1 MGIVNL
7 TPDSFS
13 DGGQFLSPEDAVAH
27 ARQMVEQGAQI
38 IDLGG
43 ESTRPGSEPVSEQD
57 ELARVL
63 PVIESLLKEDFVL
76 SLDTTKPAVA
86 LAGLQAGISILND
99 VSGGNQEMLEHAS
112 RFQAGYVVMHT
123 QGSPQTMQDS
133 PKYDDVVEEVR
144 AFFDAKAEDLQA
156 LELPRLWIDPGIG
169 FGKTLEHNLALMREL
184 DELIDPRWGILL
196 GSSRKSWIDHL
207 CNAPDPLDR
216 LGRFPLFC
224 PCRGCPGCR
233 NNPCPRC
240 SRNRTGIGSGKGA
253 RPDRSNRVEISHSN
267 FKTMGKIVLE
277 DIEVMVRIGLLEEE
291 LYAPQDLTV
300 TVEIEHSFAQVS
312 QSDDLADGID
322 YRDVIEHI
330 RNYCG
335 NYDGKTIERLADQLS
350 KGLKEK
356 FPADSVRLIIN
367 KPRYVN
373 KLGLSAIRV
382 EVEC

>member
-1 MGIVNL
+1 MKEPVPDYQLNGQSVSLHFPAVMGILNL

-13 DGGQFLSPEDAVAH
+13 DGGQFLSPEDAVTH
-27 ARQMVEQGAQI
+27 ARHMLEQGAQI

-63 PVIESLLKEDFVL
+63 PVIERLLKEDFVL

-144 AFFDAKAEDLQA
+144 AFFDEKAEDLQA

-216 LGRFPLFC
+216 LGGSLC
-224 PCRGCPGCR
+224 SALAGVARG
-233 NNPCPRC
+233 
-240 SRNRTGIGSGKGA
+240 A
-253 RPDRSNRVEISHSN
+253 EIIRAHDVRE
-267 FKTMGKIVLE
+267 TVQALE
-277 DIEVMVRIGLLEEE
+277 V
-291 LYAPQDLTV
+291 A
-300 TVEIEHSFAQVS
+300 
-312 QSDDLADGID
+312 
-322 YRDVIEHI
+322 
-330 RNYCG
+330 
-335 NYDGKTIERLADQLS
+335 KRLA
-350 KGLKEK
+350 
-356 FPADSVRLIIN
+356 LID
-367 KPRYVN
+367 PT
-373 KLGLSAIRV
+373 
-382 EVEC
+382 E

>member
-1 MGIVNL
+1 VPDYQLNGQSVSLLFPAVMGIVNL

-13 DGGQFLSPEDAVAH
+13 DGGQFLSPEDAVTH

-57 ELARVL
+57 ELTRVL
-63 PVIESLLKEDFVL
+63 PVIESLLKEDFVI

-133 PKYDDVVEEVR
+133 PKYDDVVDEVR

-216 LGRFPLFC
+216 LGGSLC
-224 PCRGCPGCR
+224 SALAGVARG
-233 NNPCPRC
+233 
-240 SRNRTGIGSGKGA
+240 A
-253 RPDRSNRVEISHSN
+253 EIIRAHDVRE
-267 FKTMGKIVLE
+267 TVQALE
-277 DIEVMVRIGLLEEE
+277 V
-291 LYAPQDLTV
+291 A
-300 TVEIEHSFAQVS
+300 
-312 QSDDLADGID
+312 
-322 YRDVIEHI
+322 
-330 RNYCG
+330 
-335 NYDGKTIERLADQLS
+335 
-350 KGLKEK
+350 KGL
-356 FPADSVRLIIN
+356 ALID
-367 KPRYVN
+367 PT
-373 KLGLSAIRV
+373 
-382 EVEC
+382 E

>member
-1 MGIVNL
+1 MPDYQLNGQSVSLHFPAVMGILNL

-27 ARQMVEQGAQI
+27 ARHMVEQGAQI

-76 SLDTTKPAVA
+76 SLDTTKQAVA

-99 VSGGNQEMLEHAS
+99 VSGGNQDMLEHSA
-112 RFQAGYVVMHT
+112 RFQAGYVLMHT
-123 QGSPQTMQDS
+123 QGSPKTMQDS

-207 CNAPDPLDR
+207 CNAPDPQDR
-216 LGRFPLFC
+216 LGGSLC
-224 PCRGCPGCR
+224 SALAGVARG
-233 NNPCPRC
+233 
-240 SRNRTGIGSGKGA
+240 A
-253 RPDRSNRVEISHSN
+253 EIIRAHDVRE
-267 FKTMGKIVLE
+267 TVQALE
-277 DIEVMVRIGLLEEE
+277 V
-291 LYAPQDLTV
+291 A
-300 TVEIEHSFAQVS
+300 
-312 QSDDLADGID
+312 
-322 YRDVIEHI
+322 
-330 RNYCG
+330 
-335 NYDGKTIERLADQLS
+335 
-350 KGLKEK
+350 KGL
-356 FPADSVRLIIN
+356 ALID
-367 KPRYVN
+367 PT
-373 KLGLSAIRV
+373 
-382 EVEC
+382 E

>member
-1 MGIVNL
+1 MKEPVPDYQLNGQSVSLHFPAVMGIVNL

-216 LGRFPLFC
+216 LGGSLC
-224 PCRGCPGCR
+224 SALAGVARG
-233 NNPCPRC
+233 
-240 SRNRTGIGSGKGA
+240 A
-253 RPDRSNRVEISHSN
+253 EIIRAHDVRE
-267 FKTMGKIVLE
+267 TVQALE
-277 DIEVMVRIGLLEEE
+277 V
-291 LYAPQDLTV
+291 A
-300 TVEIEHSFAQVS
+300 
-312 QSDDLADGID
+312 
-322 YRDVIEHI
+322 
-330 RNYCG
+330 
-335 NYDGKTIERLADQLS
+335 
-350 KGLKEK
+350 KGL
-356 FPADSVRLIIN
+356 ALID
-367 KPRYVN
+367 PT
-373 KLGLSAIRV
+373 
-382 EVEC
+382 E

>member
-1 MGIVNL
+1 MPDYQLNGQSVSLLFPAVMGIVNL

-13 DGGQFLSPEDAVAH
+13 DGGQFLSPEDAVTH

-57 ELARVL
+57 ELTRVL
-63 PVIESLLKEDFVL
+63 PVIESLLKEDFVI

-133 PKYDDVVEEVR
+133 PKYDDVVDEVR

-207 CNAPDPLDR
+207 CHAPDPLDR
-216 LGRFPLFC
+216 LGGSLC
-224 PCRGCPGCR
+224 SALAGVARG
-233 NNPCPRC
+233 
-240 SRNRTGIGSGKGA
+240 A
-253 RPDRSNRVEISHSN
+253 EIIRAHDVRE
-267 FKTMGKIVLE
+267 TVQALE
-277 DIEVMVRIGLLEEE
+277 V
-291 LYAPQDLTV
+291 A
-300 TVEIEHSFAQVS
+300 
-312 QSDDLADGID
+312 
-322 YRDVIEHI
+322 
-330 RNYCG
+330 
-335 NYDGKTIERLADQLS
+335 
-350 KGLKEK
+350 KGL
-356 FPADSVRLIIN
+356 ALID
-367 KPRYVN
+367 PT
-373 KLGLSAIRV
+373 
-382 EVEC
+382 E

>member
-1 MGIVNL
+1 VPDYQLNGQSVSLHFPAVMGIVNL

-57 ELARVL
+57 ELTRVL
-63 PVIESLLKEDFVL
+63 PVIESLLKEDFVI

-133 PKYDDVVEEVR
+133 PKYDDVVDEVR

-216 LGRFPLFC
+216 LGGSLC
-224 PCRGCPGCR
+224 SALAGVARG
-233 NNPCPRC
+233 
-240 SRNRTGIGSGKGA
+240 A
-253 RPDRSNRVEISHSN
+253 EIIRAHDVRE
-267 FKTMGKIVLE
+267 TVQALE
-277 DIEVMVRIGLLEEE
+277 V
-291 LYAPQDLTV
+291 A
-300 TVEIEHSFAQVS
+300 
-312 QSDDLADGID
+312 
-322 YRDVIEHI
+322 
-330 RNYCG
+330 
-335 NYDGKTIERLADQLS
+335 
-350 KGLKEK
+350 KGL
-356 FPADSVRLIIN
+356 ALID
-367 KPRYVN
+367 PT
-373 KLGLSAIRV
+373 
-382 EVEC
+382 E

>member
-1 MGIVNL
+1 MPDYQLNGQSVSLHFPAVMGILNL

-27 ARQMVEQGAQI
+27 ARQMAEQGAQL

-63 PVIESLLKEDFVL
+63 PVIERLLKEDFVL

-86 LAGLQAGISILND
+86 LAGLQAGVSILND
-99 VSGGNQEMLEHAS
+99 VSGGNQDMLEHSA
-112 RFQAGYVVMHT
+112 RFQAGYVLMHT
-123 QGSPQTMQDS
+123 QGSPKTMQDS

-184 DELIDPRWGILL
+184 DELIDSRWGILL

-216 LGRFPLFC
+216 LGGSLC
-224 PCRGCPGCR
+224 SALAGVARG
-233 NNPCPRC
+233 
-240 SRNRTGIGSGKGA
+240 A
-253 RPDRSNRVEISHSN
+253 EIIRAHDVRE
-267 FKTMGKIVLE
+267 TVQALE
-277 DIEVMVRIGLLEEE
+277 V
-291 LYAPQDLTV
+291 A
-300 TVEIEHSFAQVS
+300 
-312 QSDDLADGID
+312 
-322 YRDVIEHI
+322 
-330 RNYCG
+330 
-335 NYDGKTIERLADQLS
+335 
-350 KGLKEK
+350 KGL
-356 FPADSVRLIIN
+356 ALID
-367 KPRYVN
+367 PT
-373 KLGLSAIRV
+373 
-382 EVEC
+382 E

>member
-1 MGIVNL
+1 VPDYQLNGQSVSLHFPAVMGILNL

-27 ARQMVEQGAQI
+27 ARHMVEQGAQI

-86 LAGLQAGISILND
+86 LAGLQAGVSILND
-99 VSGGNQEMLEHAS
+99 VSGGNQDMLEHAA
-112 RFQAGYVVMHT
+112 RFQAGYVLMHT

-216 LGRFPLFC
+216 LGGSLC
-224 PCRGCPGCR
+224 SALAGVARG
-233 NNPCPRC
+233 
-240 SRNRTGIGSGKGA
+240 A
-253 RPDRSNRVEISHSN
+253 EIIRAH
-267 FKTMGKIVLE
+267 
-277 DIEVMVRIGLLEEE
+277 DVR
-291 LYAPQDLTV
+291 V
-300 TVEIEHSFAQVS
+300 TVQALEVA
-312 QSDDLADGID
+312 
-322 YRDVIEHI
+322 
-330 RNYCG
+330 
-335 NYDGKTIERLADQLS
+335 
-350 KGLKEK
+350 KGL
-356 FPADSVRLIIN
+356 ALID
-367 KPRYVN
+367 PT
-373 KLGLSAIRV
+373 
-382 EVEC
+382 E

>member
-1 MGIVNL
+1 MKRLVPDYQLNGQSISLHFPAVMGIVNL

-27 ARQMVEQGAQI
+27 ARHMVEQGAQI

-63 PVIESLLKEDFVL
+63 PVIERLLKEDFVL

-112 RFQAGYVVMHT
+112 RFQAGYVLMHT

-144 AFFDAKAEDLQA
+144 AFFDEKAEDLQA

-207 CNAPDPLDR
+207 CKAPSPLDR
-216 LGRFPLFC
+216 LGGSLC
-224 PCRGCPGCR
+224 SALAGVARG
-233 NNPCPRC
+233 
-240 SRNRTGIGSGKGA
+240 A
-253 RPDRSNRVEISHSN
+253 EIIRAHDVRE
-267 FKTMGKIVLE
+267 TVQALE
-277 DIEVMVRIGLLEEE
+277 V
-291 LYAPQDLTV
+291 A
-300 TVEIEHSFAQVS
+300 
-312 QSDDLADGID
+312 
-322 YRDVIEHI
+322 
-330 RNYCG
+330 
-335 NYDGKTIERLADQLS
+335 
-350 KGLKEK
+350 KGL
-356 FPADSVRLIIN
+356 ALID
-367 KPRYVN
+367 PT
-373 KLGLSAIRV
+373 
-382 EVEC
+382 E

>member
-1 MGIVNL
+1 MPDYQLNGQSVSLHFPAVMGIVNL

-57 ELARVL
+57 ELTRVL
-63 PVIESLLKEDFVL
+63 PVIESLLKEDFVI

-216 LGRFPLFC
+216 LGGSLC
-224 PCRGCPGCR
+224 SALAGVARG
-233 NNPCPRC
+233 
-240 SRNRTGIGSGKGA
+240 A
-253 RPDRSNRVEISHSN
+253 EIIRAHDVRE
-267 FKTMGKIVLE
+267 TVQALE
-277 DIEVMVRIGLLEEE
+277 V
-291 LYAPQDLTV
+291 A
-300 TVEIEHSFAQVS
+300 
-312 QSDDLADGID
+312 
-322 YRDVIEHI
+322 
-330 RNYCG
+330 
-335 NYDGKTIERLADQLS
+335 KRLA
-350 KGLKEK
+350 
-356 FPADSVRLIIN
+356 LID
-367 KPRYVN
+367 PT
-373 KLGLSAIRV
+373 
-382 EVEC
+382 E

>member
-1 MGIVNL
+1 MPDYQLNAKSVSLRYPAVMGILNL

-27 ARQMVEQGAQI
+27 ARHMVEQGAQI

-63 PVIESLLKEDFVL
+63 PVIERLLKEDFVL

-112 RFQAGYVVMHT
+112 RFQAGYVLMHT

-144 AFFDAKAEDLQA
+144 AFFDEKAEDLQA

-207 CNAPDPLDR
+207 CKAPSPLDR
-216 LGRFPLFC
+216 LGGSLC
-224 PCRGCPGCR
+224 SALAGVARG
-233 NNPCPRC
+233 
-240 SRNRTGIGSGKGA
+240 A
-253 RPDRSNRVEISHSN
+253 EIIRAHDVRE
-267 FKTMGKIVLE
+267 TVQALE
-277 DIEVMVRIGLLEEE
+277 V
-291 LYAPQDLTV
+291 A
-300 TVEIEHSFAQVS
+300 
-312 QSDDLADGID
+312 
-322 YRDVIEHI
+322 
-330 RNYCG
+330 
-335 NYDGKTIERLADQLS
+335 
-350 KGLKEK
+350 KGL
-356 FPADSVRLIIN
+356 ALID
-367 KPRYVN
+367 PT
-373 KLGLSAIRV
+373 
-382 EVEC
+382 E

>member
-1 MGIVNL
+1 MGILNL

-13 DGGQFLSPEDAVAH
+13 DGGQFLSPEDAVTH
-27 ARQMVEQGAQI
+27 ARHMLEQGAQI

-63 PVIESLLKEDFVL
+63 PVIESLLKEDFIL

-99 VSGGNQEMLEHAS
+99 VSGGNQDMLEHAS

-207 CNAPDPLDR
+207 CHAPDPLDR
-216 LGRFPLFC
+216 LGGSLC
-224 PCRGCPGCR
+224 SALAGVARG
-233 NNPCPRC
+233 
-240 SRNRTGIGSGKGA
+240 A
-253 RPDRSNRVEISHSN
+253 EIIRAHDVRE
-267 FKTMGKIVLE
+267 TVQALE
-277 DIEVMVRIGLLEEE
+277 V
-291 LYAPQDLTV
+291 A
-300 TVEIEHSFAQVS
+300 
-312 QSDDLADGID
+312 
-322 YRDVIEHI
+322 
-330 RNYCG
+330 
-335 NYDGKTIERLADQLS
+335 KRLA
-350 KGLKEK
+350 
-356 FPADSVRLIIN
+356 LID
-367 KPRYVN
+367 PT
-373 KLGLSAIRV
+373 
-382 EVEC
+382 E

>member
-1 MGIVNL
+1 VPDYQLNGQSVSLHFPAVMGIVNL

-57 ELARVL
+57 ELTRVL
-63 PVIESLLKEDFVL
+63 PVIESLLKEDFVI

-133 PKYDDVVEEVR
+133 PKYDDVVDEVR

-207 CNAPDPLDR
+207 CHAPDPLDR
-216 LGRFPLFC
+216 LGGSLC
-224 PCRGCPGCR
+224 SALAGVARG
-233 NNPCPRC
+233 
-240 SRNRTGIGSGKGA
+240 A
-253 RPDRSNRVEISHSN
+253 EIIRAHDVRE
-267 FKTMGKIVLE
+267 TVQALE
-277 DIEVMVRIGLLEEE
+277 V
-291 LYAPQDLTV
+291 A
-300 TVEIEHSFAQVS
+300 
-312 QSDDLADGID
+312 
-322 YRDVIEHI
+322 
-330 RNYCG
+330 
-335 NYDGKTIERLADQLS
+335 
-350 KGLKEK
+350 KGL
-356 FPADSVRLIIN
+356 ALID
-367 KPRYVN
+367 PT
-373 KLGLSAIRV
+373 
-382 EVEC
+382 E

>member
-1 MGIVNL
+1 MPDYQLNGQSVSLHFPAVMGIVNL

-13 DGGQFLSPEDAVAH
+13 DGGQFLSPEDAVTH
-27 ARQMVEQGAQI
+27 ARHMLEQGAQI

-63 PVIESLLKEDFVL
+63 PVIESLLKEDFVI

-216 LGRFPLFC
+216 LGGSLC
-224 PCRGCPGCR
+224 SALAGVARG
-233 NNPCPRC
+233 
-240 SRNRTGIGSGKGA
+240 A
-253 RPDRSNRVEISHSN
+253 EIIRAHDVRE
-267 FKTMGKIVLE
+267 TVQALE
-277 DIEVMVRIGLLEEE
+277 V
-291 LYAPQDLTV
+291 A
-300 TVEIEHSFAQVS
+300 
-312 QSDDLADGID
+312 
-322 YRDVIEHI
+322 
-330 RNYCG
+330 
-335 NYDGKTIERLADQLS
+335 
-350 KGLKEK
+350 KGL
-356 FPADSVRLIIN
+356 ALID
-367 KPRYVN
+367 PT
-373 KLGLSAIRV
+373 
-382 EVEC
+382 E

>member
-1 MGIVNL
+1 LNRPVPDYQLNGQSISLHFPAVMGIVNL

-27 ARQMVEQGAQI
+27 ARHMVEQGAQI

-63 PVIESLLKEDFVL
+63 PVIERLLKEDFVL

-112 RFQAGYVVMHT
+112 RFQAGYVLMHT

-144 AFFDAKAEDLQA
+144 AFFDEKAEDLQA

-207 CNAPDPLDR
+207 CKAPSPLDR
-216 LGRFPLFC
+216 LGGSLC
-224 PCRGCPGCR
+224 SALAGVARG
-233 NNPCPRC
+233 
-240 SRNRTGIGSGKGA
+240 A
-253 RPDRSNRVEISHSN
+253 EIIRAHDVRE
-267 FKTMGKIVLE
+267 TVQALE
-277 DIEVMVRIGLLEEE
+277 V
-291 LYAPQDLTV
+291 A
-300 TVEIEHSFAQVS
+300 
-312 QSDDLADGID
+312 
-322 YRDVIEHI
+322 
-330 RNYCG
+330 
-335 NYDGKTIERLADQLS
+335 
-350 KGLKEK
+350 KGL
-356 FPADSVRLIIN
+356 ALID
-367 KPRYVN
+367 PT
-373 KLGLSAIRV
+373 
-382 EVEC
+382 E

>member
-1 MGIVNL
+1 MGILNL

-27 ARQMVEQGAQI
+27 ARQMAEQGAQL

-63 PVIESLLKEDFVL
+63 PVIESLLKEDFIL

-112 RFQAGYVVMHT
+112 RFQAGYVLMHT

-144 AFFDAKAEDLQA
+144 AFFDEKAEDLQA

-207 CNAPDPLDR
+207 CKAPNPLDR
-216 LGRFPLFC
+216 LGGSLC
-224 PCRGCPGCR
+224 SALAGVARG
-233 NNPCPRC
+233 
-240 SRNRTGIGSGKGA
+240 A
-253 RPDRSNRVEISHSN
+253 EIIRAHDVRE
-267 FKTMGKIVLE
+267 TVQALE
-277 DIEVMVRIGLLEEE
+277 V
-291 LYAPQDLTV
+291 A
-300 TVEIEHSFAQVS
+300 
-312 QSDDLADGID
+312 
-322 YRDVIEHI
+322 
-330 RNYCG
+330 
-335 NYDGKTIERLADQLS
+335 
-350 KGLKEK
+350 KGL
-356 FPADSVRLIIN
+356 ALID
-367 KPRYVN
+367 PT
-373 KLGLSAIRV
+373 
-382 EVEC
+382 E

>member
-1 MGIVNL
+1 MPDYQLNGQSVSLHFPAVMGIVNL

-13 DGGQFLSPEDAVAH
+13 DGGQFLSPEDAVTH
-27 ARQMVEQGAQI
+27 ARHMLEQGAQI

-207 CNAPDPLDR
+207 CHAPDPLDR
-216 LGRFPLFC
+216 LGGSLC
-224 PCRGCPGCR
+224 SALAGVARG
-233 NNPCPRC
+233 
-240 SRNRTGIGSGKGA
+240 A
-253 RPDRSNRVEISHSN
+253 EIIRAHDVRE
-267 FKTMGKIVLE
+267 TVQALE
-277 DIEVMVRIGLLEEE
+277 V
-291 LYAPQDLTV
+291 A
-300 TVEIEHSFAQVS
+300 
-312 QSDDLADGID
+312 
-322 YRDVIEHI
+322 
-330 RNYCG
+330 
-335 NYDGKTIERLADQLS
+335 
-350 KGLKEK
+350 KGL
-356 FPADSVRLIIN
+356 ALID
-367 KPRYVN
+367 PT
-373 KLGLSAIRV
+373 
-382 EVEC
+382 E

>member
-1 MGIVNL
+1 MPDYQLNGQSVSLHFPAVMGIVNL

-13 DGGQFLSPEDAVAH
+13 DGGQFLSPEDAVTH
-27 ARQMVEQGAQI
+27 ARHMLEQGAQI

-63 PVIESLLKEDFVL
+63 PVIESLLKEDFVI

-207 CNAPDPLDR
+207 CHAPDPLDR
-216 LGRFPLFC
+216 LGGSLC
-224 PCRGCPGCR
+224 SALAGVARG
-233 NNPCPRC
+233 
-240 SRNRTGIGSGKGA
+240 A
-253 RPDRSNRVEISHSN
+253 EIIRAHDVRE
-267 FKTMGKIVLE
+267 TVQALE
-277 DIEVMVRIGLLEEE
+277 V
-291 LYAPQDLTV
+291 A
-300 TVEIEHSFAQVS
+300 
-312 QSDDLADGID
+312 
-322 YRDVIEHI
+322 
-330 RNYCG
+330 
-335 NYDGKTIERLADQLS
+335 
-350 KGLKEK
+350 KGL
-356 FPADSVRLIIN
+356 ALID
-367 KPRYVN
+367 PT
-373 KLGLSAIRV
+373 
-382 EVEC
+382 E

>member
-1 MGIVNL
+1 VPDYQLNGQSISLHFPAVMGIVNL

-27 ARQMVEQGAQI
+27 ARHMVEQGAQI

-63 PVIESLLKEDFVL
+63 PVIERLLKEDFVL

-112 RFQAGYVVMHT
+112 RFQAGYVLMHT

-144 AFFDAKAEDLQA
+144 AFFDEKAEDLQA

-196 GSSRKSWIDHL
+196 GSSRKSWIDHF
-207 CNAPDPLDR
+207 CKAPSPLDR
-216 LGRFPLFC
+216 LGGSLC
-224 PCRGCPGCR
+224 SALAGVARG
-233 NNPCPRC
+233 
-240 SRNRTGIGSGKGA
+240 A
-253 RPDRSNRVEISHSN
+253 EIIRAHDVRE
-267 FKTMGKIVLE
+267 TVQALE
-277 DIEVMVRIGLLEEE
+277 V
-291 LYAPQDLTV
+291 A
-300 TVEIEHSFAQVS
+300 
-312 QSDDLADGID
+312 
-322 YRDVIEHI
+322 
-330 RNYCG
+330 
-335 NYDGKTIERLADQLS
+335 
-350 KGLKEK
+350 KGL
-356 FPADSVRLIIN
+356 ALID
-367 KPRYVN
+367 PT
-373 KLGLSAIRV
+373 
-382 EVEC
+382 E

>member
-1 MGIVNL
+1 MPDYQLNGQSISLHFPAVMGIVNL

-27 ARQMVEQGAQI
+27 ARHMVEQGAQI

-63 PVIESLLKEDFVL
+63 PVIERLLKEDFVL

-112 RFQAGYVVMHT
+112 RFQAGYVLMHT

-144 AFFDAKAEDLQA
+144 AFFDEKAEDLQA

-207 CNAPDPLDR
+207 CKAPSPLDR
-216 LGRFPLFC
+216 LGGSLC
-224 PCRGCPGCR
+224 SALAGVARG
-233 NNPCPRC
+233 
-240 SRNRTGIGSGKGA
+240 A
-253 RPDRSNRVEISHSN
+253 EIIRAHDVRE
-267 FKTMGKIVLE
+267 TVQALE
-277 DIEVMVRIGLLEEE
+277 V
-291 LYAPQDLTV
+291 A
-300 TVEIEHSFAQVS
+300 
-312 QSDDLADGID
+312 
-322 YRDVIEHI
+322 
-330 RNYCG
+330 
-335 NYDGKTIERLADQLS
+335 
-350 KGLKEK
+350 KGL
-356 FPADSVRLIIN
+356 ALID
-367 KPRYVN
+367 PTD
-373 KLGLSAIRV
+373 
-382 EVEC
+382 

>member
-1 MGIVNL
+1 MPDYQLNGQSLSLHFPAVMGILNL

-13 DGGQFLSPEDAVAH
+13 DGGQFLSTEDAVAH
-27 ARQMVEQGAQI
+27 ARHMVEQGAQI

-86 LAGLQAGISILND
+86 LAGLQAGVSILND
-99 VSGGNQEMLEHAS
+99 VSGGNQDMLEHAA
-112 RFQAGYVVMHT
+112 RFRAGYVLMHT

-216 LGRFPLFC
+216 LGGSLC
-224 PCRGCPGCR
+224 SALAGVARG
-233 NNPCPRC
+233 
-240 SRNRTGIGSGKGA
+240 A
-253 RPDRSNRVEISHSN
+253 EIIRAHDVRE
-267 FKTMGKIVLE
+267 TVQALE
-277 DIEVMVRIGLLEEE
+277 V
-291 LYAPQDLTV
+291 A
-300 TVEIEHSFAQVS
+300 
-312 QSDDLADGID
+312 
-322 YRDVIEHI
+322 
-330 RNYCG
+330 
-335 NYDGKTIERLADQLS
+335 
-350 KGLKEK
+350 KGL
-356 FPADSVRLIIN
+356 ALID
-367 KPRYVN
+367 PT
-373 KLGLSAIRV
+373 
-382 EVEC
+382 E

>member
-1 MGIVNL
+1 MPDYQLNAKSVSLRYPAVMGILNL

-27 ARQMVEQGAQI
+27 ASHMVEQGAQI

-63 PVIESLLKEDFVL
+63 PVIERLLKENFVL

-99 VSGGNQEMLEHAS
+99 ISGGNQDMLEHAA
-112 RFQAGYVVMHT
+112 RFQAGYVLMHT

-184 DELIDPRWGILL
+184 DQLIDPRWGILL

-216 LGRFPLFC
+216 LGGSLC
-224 PCRGCPGCR
+224 SALGGVARG
-233 NNPCPRC
+233 
-240 SRNRTGIGSGKGA
+240 A
-253 RPDRSNRVEISHSN
+253 EIIRAH
-267 FKTMGKIVLE
+267 
-277 DIEVMVRIGLLEEE
+277 DVRE
-291 LYAPQDLTV
+291 TV
-300 TVEIEHSFAQVS
+300 QA
-312 QSDDLADGID
+312 L
-322 YRDVIEHI
+322 DV
-330 RNYCG
+330 
-335 NYDGKTIERLADQLS
+335 A
-350 KGLKEK
+350 KGL
-356 FPADSVRLIIN
+356 ALID
-367 KPRYVN
+367 PTD
-373 KLGLSAIRV
+373 
-382 EVEC
+382 